1 MTCGTKPSGSHDN
14 GQDVDH
20 LPLDTEALFQT
31 VIDTTEDEDED
42 DAEDDDG
49 SAADVGGRNGWRSAP
64 FEHLTG

>member
-1 MTCGTKPSGSHDN
+1 MCGTKPSGSHDN
-14 GQDVDH
+14 GQDVDY